1 MRDLTN
7 EILELIRMTS
17 TDLPGAVETKLAEA
31 LKKEEPG
38 SAASVALETI
48 LSNVRIAR
56 EKSIPIC
63 QDTGTLTFYIQ
74 YPTGW
79 STGQIKTQIFK
90 AVNEGIRLNY
100 LRPLAKDRWMDDP
113 TKETPDQSQAVIL
126 HFDEAEDAILQ
137 IDLILKGGGCENVST
152 QFALPDSSIN
162 AGRDLDGV
170 RKAALQ
176 AVFQAQGKGCSPGFL
191 GIVVGG
197 DRGTG
202 YEKAKSSLLRP
213 VEDVNP
219 IPALADLEDRITR
232 EGNELG
238 IGPMGFGGRSTVL
251 GTKISTSTRLPA
263 SFFVTIS
270 YMCWAYRHRKMWMDD
285 NGIHYQ

>member
-100 LRPLAKDRWMDDP
+100 LRPLAKDRWMDDS
-113 TKETPDQSQAVIL
+113 TKELLTRARRLFCIL
-126 HFDEAEDAILQ
+126 MKQ
-137 IDLILKGGGCENVST
+137 KM
-152 QFALPDSSIN
+152 QP
-162 AGRDLDGV
+162 
-170 RKAALQ
+170 
-176 AVFQAQGKGCSPGFL
+176 
-191 GIVVGG
+191 
-197 DRGTG
+197 
-202 YEKAKSSLLRP
+202 Y
-213 VEDVNP
+213 
-219 IPALADLEDRITR
+219 
-232 EGNELG
+232 
-238 IGPMGFGGRSTVL
+238 RST
-251 GTKISTSTRLPA
+251 
-263 SFFVTIS
+263 
-270 YMCWAYRHRKMWMDD
+270 
-285 NGIHYQ
+285 